1 MHDDPPAERRHDLSR
16 LVSPGAVRFARATDH
31 YEETVS
37 FYRDLVGLPVL
48 ADFVGSFGEDGTV
61 FGIPDSAVQLE
72 VVRARQC
79 GDSDARPFEQLVI
92 YLDGPVA
99 VSKATSRLDDSGV
112 PADSEPHPYWAAN
125 GAVSYRDP
133 DGRDVVF
140 APWVFGRD
148 PDPVDRECGRTVP
161 PEQLVAWF
169 DGDREQLRSLFEE
182 AGDSR
187 AQLASYIGS
196 GRVLAAWHGADIV
209 GHLQLVPT
217 GREQEVE
224 LKSMAVVAARRGIG
238 IGRTLIEAAVRLAAE
253 AGSSRM
259 VVATA
264 AADVGNLRFY
274 QRCGFRLTTVERDA
288 FTPATAYPDPV
299 VIDGIPM
306 RDRVWLAQDLTVL
319 GSA

>member
-1 MHDDPPAERRHDLSR
+1 M
-16 LVSPGAVRFARATDH
+16 
-31 YEETVS
+31 
-37 FYRDLVGLPVL
+37 
-48 ADFVGSFGEDGTV
+48 
-61 FGIPDSAVQLE
+61 QLE
-72 VVRARQC
+72 VVRARQR

-99 VSKATSRLDDSGV
+99 VSKATSRLDDFWG
-112 PADSEPHPYWAAN
+112 PCRLGAASLL
-125 GAVSYRDP
+125 GGQRGRHYRDP

-148 PDPVDRECGRTVP
+148 PDPVDRDCGRTVP

-169 DGDREQLRSLFEE
+169 DGDREQLRSLFDEVE
-182 AGDSR
+182 DSR
-187 AQLASYIGS
+187 AQLASYINS
-196 GRVLAAWHGADIV
+196 GRVIAAWHGADIV

-264 AADVGNLRFY
+264 TADVGNLRFY